1 MNTSISSASKL
12 TLESLNNIV
21 SNLKD
26 PIRGYIFIEVLRNPE
41 ITANDLK
48 HRMKL
53 KGSKIYFH
61 INKLIE
67 KDILEYTGTEE
78 FEYKNQNLS
87 RKKIKLKDWILNE
100 LVISSKTELS
110 DELIKTIYT
119 LQLYLSIAVLD
130 QQIRN
135 LEHTSGRAFTESL
148 NNSKIPLSVFS
159 FVDRDIVTQ
168 ISGQISKLVEICNSK
183 YVGKPLIEVMKECSY
198 GVISGIF
205 SFNEILDQ

>member
-1 MNTSISSASKL
+1 MSTPLSSASKL
-12 TLESLNNIV
+12 TIESLNNIV
-21 SNLKD
+21 TNLKD

-61 INKLIE
+61 INKLVE
-67 KDILEYTGTEE
+67 NDILEYTGVEE

-100 LVISSKTELS
+100 LVINNRTDFS
-110 DELIKTIYT
+110 DELIKIIYT
-119 LQLYLSIAVLD
+119 LQLNLSIAVLE

-135 LEHTSGRAFTESL
+135 LKQMTGKTFTDSL
-148 NNSKIPLSVFS
+148 NNSDISLSVFS
-159 FVDRDIVTQ
+159 FVDQEIVTQ
-168 ISGQISKLVEICNSK
+168 ISSKITELVETCNSK
-183 YVGKPLIEVMKECSY
+183 YIGKPLIEVMKECSY

-205 SFNEILDQ
+205 SF

>member
-1 MNTSISSASKL
+1 MSTPLSSASKL
-12 TLESLNNIV
+12 TIESLNNIV
-21 SNLKD
+21 TNLKD

-61 INKLIE
+61 INKLVE
-67 KDILEYTGTEE
+67 KDILEYTGVEE

-100 LVISSKTELS
+100 LVINNKTELS
-110 DELIKTIYT
+110 DELIKIIYT
-119 LQLYLSIAVLD
+119 LQLNLSIAVLE

-135 LEHTSGRAFTESL
+135 LKQMTGKTFTDSL
-148 NNSKIPLSVFS
+148 NNSDISLSVFS
-159 FVDRDIVTQ
+159 FVDQEIVAQ
-168 ISGQISKLVEICNSK
+168 ISSKITELVETCNSK
-183 YVGKPLIEVMKECSY
+183 YIGKPLIEVMKECSY

-205 SFNEILDQ
+205 SF